1 MTVIMRAI
9 ERRTPP
15 AAPVEIIQHDEL
27 VQIET
32 AQIGTIGHLLQF
44 FLRYDKD
51 TGRTGIFYIPHL
63 SFHKDIRPAEFFRN
77 QLIAAVYG
85 NHILVQALH
94 FQGIRDFARRMEPHD
109 ALLSHLQ
116 IPRIDQEPCFLHY
129 FVSRAGNHSR
139 LLPVKAPYR

>member
-1 MTVIMRAI
+1 MPTAGRRRRTVTVIMRAI

-63 SFHKDIRPAEFFRN
+63 SFHKDIRPAEFS
-77 QLIAAVYG
+77 
-85 NHILVQALH
+85 
-94 FQGIRDFARRMEPHD
+94 GI
-109 ALLSHLQ
+109 S
-116 IPRIDQEPCFLHY
+116 
-129 FVSRAGNHSR
+129 
-139 LLPVKAPYR
+139 